1 MPGSCFLR
9 VVLFADGVGADAA
22 AYRPSADVTQWWN
35 RRDALVRC
43 VAAFLCGPSAPAAAN
58 GSRQK
63 ELVILFDQ
71 DWTCLHM
78 EYNHGKDHF
87 LVVPTERNVISLWKR
102 AALNPGT
109 RVEQH
114 GLTCQLVAHASST
127 DPSSLNTMMTP
138 SANSSKR
145 EILEHLQ
152 STCSMDFLRENRLN
166 SSSDV
171 LLRKTNKTKLL
182 AIARKWTA
190 SSNGDNNS
198 SNNTPA
204 ESSNQDR
211 DYSVLETILERL
223 LQPHHSDAKTVIA
236 ATLHESS
243 DDELPCWDGD
253 GDGDDTHTSIGNT
266 KDGVTIDDD
275 GESLLQICLFLGA
288 VRDMRSAETDCL
300 RRVVEGRRDDR
311 HHNTSVSPPRLLL
324 QIRLGPTPEFT
335 SKILTV
341 VAFHHAHHRLGPAV
355 QRMML
360 FQQQQARPTTTVSE
374 SLSSS
379 PSFLPTTSTT
389 DSYPRRPPPFLHFV
403 CLLPI
408 SSDDLS
414 SNLSDRD
421 RVLWGVVRCT
431 VVALWRS
438 RLVGGGGR
446 GDGAVLCGN
455 RLTFLFQNGAVLTVD
470 QGELVQSMAEQH
482 QAAPSE
488 YQILTALLQK
498 KRANDAALVARTTA
512 GGIDWKATS
521 KNILKSLIGKK
532 RDNPPN
538 YAVDFQCSDAADTCS
553 STHLF
558 YSKAHAHEANTSPSE
573 TVHQHGSL
581 SVMAVLPLYHSLS
594 MVAESTSRPRL
605 CWKSVAAVW
614 CARSERTRFRS

>member
-1 MPGSCFLR
+1 
-9 VVLFADGVGADAA
+9 
-22 AYRPSADVTQWWN
+22 
-35 RRDALVRC
+35 
-43 VAAFLCGPSAPAAAN
+43 
-58 GSRQK
+58 
-63 ELVILFDQ
+63 
-71 DWTCLHM
+71 M
-78 EYNHGKDHF
+78 EYTHGKDRS
-87 LVVPTERNVISLWKR
+87 LVVPTERNIISLWKR
-102 AALNPGT
+102 AALHPGT
-109 RVEQH
+109 RIEQR
-114 GLTCQLVAHASST
+114 GLACQLVAHASST
-127 DPSSLNTMMTP
+127 DPSSLTP
-138 SANSSKR
+138 STNSSKR

-171 LLRKTNKTKLL
+171 LLRKINKTKLL
-182 AIARKWTA
+182 AIARKWKA
-190 SSNGDNNS
+190 SSNGDNN
-198 SNNTPA
+198 NNNDNNKPA
-204 ESSNQDR
+204 DSSNQDR

-223 LQPHHSDAKTVIA
+223 LQPHHSDTKTVIA

-253 GDGDDTHTSIGNT
+253 GDDTHSTFGNT

-275 GESLLQICLFLGA
+275 NSLLQICLFLGA

-300 RRVVEGRRDDR
+300 RSVVESRRDDR
-311 HHNTSVSPPRLLL
+311 HPNNTVSPPPPPRRLL

-360 FQQQQARPTTTVSE
+360 FQGQQARQATTSVSE
-374 SLSSS
+374 SLVS
-379 PSFLPTTSTT
+379 STT

-414 SNLSDRD
+414 ADLDDRN

-438 RLVGGGGR
+438 RLAGGR
-446 GDGAVLCGN
+446 GDGAVVCGN

-498 KRANDAALVARTTA
+498 IKADDASLVARTTT

-521 KNILKSLIGKK
+521 KNILKSLIGKNK
-532 RDNPPN
+532 DNPPN
-538 YAVDFQCSDAADTCS
+538 YAVDFECLDAADTCI

-558 YSKAHAHEANTSPSE
+558 YSKTQAREATTSPPL

-581 SVMAVLPLYHSLS
+581 SVMTVLPLYHSRSDGDGFDESSASLLEDRRRCLVRALRKNQIPVVAGRSLVDPGPSCIDREASIITLVQHLS
-594 MVAESTSRPRL
+594 YQRRLFPLLQRVPVSNGGHRLSRKRQRIEP
-605 CWKSVAAVW
+605 
-614 CARSERTRFRS
+614 E